1 MSSVYKSE
9 LIRFLVSEI
18 TRHITEGELL
28 NRLGKKGLLS
38 DDFDKIINGDD
49 GIDDSPIEVKETDS
63 DGDIEIGDG
72 DIEIGDGDDN
82 KDKDIEIEIN
92 DDNGSEVAGGSDE
105 MVEKITEEFGGIGPL
120 AVNSDYI
127 KDKIGMSKYKKV
139 EEMCDG
145 SDMCVAKHAGLM
157 DLVKHDK
164 PKNDESWLNND
175 QIDDTM
181 RLYCIK
187 YPNFYACPY
196 SMSDVYNCNLG
207 KINMLDVIDGKQ
219 SFMGAMRNIE
229 PRKCDLFACI
239 VNTDT
244 TSGKGIHWF
253 VLFVDCRKDKKIVG
267 YFNSVKGQAPMG
279 DVPKWMDKT
288 VSDLKGRYEKVEKL
302 LINRVAHQQFGNQ
315 CGMYSLYFVATLLL
329 GVDIE
334 YWLNSKERIY
344 DEEATKLRNV
354 LFTVKGG

>member
-9 LIRFLVSEI
+9 LIRFLVRELN
-18 TRHITEGELL
+18 RHITEGELL
-28 NRLGKKGLLS
+28 KRLGKKGLLS
-38 DDFDKIINGDD
+38 DDFDTIINGDD
-49 GIDDSPIEVKETDS
+49 DTIIS
-63 DGDIEIGDG
+63 GDEIEIGD
-72 DIEIGDGDDN
+72 DPIEPIDEIKIDDDGDDN
-82 KDKDIEIEIN
+82 EDKDVEIEIN
-92 DDNGSEVAGGSDE
+92 NQVAGGSDE
-105 MVEKITEEFGGIGPL
+105 MIEKISEEFGGSSAL
-120 AVNSDYI
+120 AVNNDFI
-127 KDKIGMSKYKKV
+127 KDKLGMSKYKKV
-139 EEMCDG
+139 EEICDG
-145 SDMCVAKHAGLM
+145 SDMCIAKHAGLM

-175 QIDDTM
+175 QLDDTM

-196 SMSDVYNCNLG
+196 SMSDVYNCKLG
-207 KINMLDVIDGKQ
+207 KIKILDVIDGKQ
-219 SFMGAMRNIE
+219 AFMGAMRNIE

-244 TSGKGIHWF
+244 TEGKGVHWF

-288 VSDLKGRYEKVEKL
+288 VEDLKTRYEKVEKL
-302 LINRVAHQQFGNQ
+302 LVSKVAHQQFGNQ

-329 GVDIE
+329 GIDID
-334 YWLNSKERIY
+334 YWLNSKERVY

-354 LFTVKGG
+354 LFAVKGG